1 MSLPEIEEMAGQMI
15 MAGVHKN
22 QPDKKLV
29 EMVKKGW
36 LGGVILFPSKS
47 DPLELR
53 RSTDYL
59 QSLSPQ
65 NPLFIAIDQ
74 EGGRVARLG
83 EPFTQF
89 PAMHWLGRTGSAQI
103 AFEVGKVL
111 GAELRAVGIN
121 VNFAPV
127 LDLAINPNSKVI
139 GDRSLGSEPDLVAEL
154 GAEIIK
160 GIQSEGVLACAKHFP
175 GHGATEKDSHFE
187 LPKIEINK
195 DLLKSREIVPFKK
208 AIDEGVKMVMVGH
221 LLFPCLDPYHP
232 ASLSERVVGDFLKQ
246 ELGFKGLVISDAL
259 EMKALDILPF
269 IDRVYLCAKA
279 GVDIILTAEGGE
291 RAQVIHNVLVQ
302 AVKTGAL
309 RLERIYESYLR
320 ITQLKKEWLEKFNP
334 PPKRLISKIVGS
346 KEHKEISQRIKAF
359 CNTNQS

>member
-29 EMVKKGW
+29 EIVKKGW

-53 RSTDYL
+53 KLTDYL

-139 GDRSLGSEPDLVAEL
+139 
-154 GAEIIK
+154 
-160 GIQSEGVLACAKHFP
+160 
-175 GHGATEKDSHFE
+175 ATAH
-187 LPKIEINK
+187 
-195 DLLKSREIVPFKK
+195 
-208 AIDEGVKMVMVGH
+208 
-221 LLFPCLDPYHP
+221 
-232 ASLSERVVGDFLKQ
+232 
-246 ELGFKGLVISDAL
+246 
-259 EMKALDILPF
+259 
-269 IDRVYLCAKA
+269 
-279 GVDIILTAEGGE
+279 
-291 RAQVIHNVLVQ
+291 
-302 AVKTGAL
+302 
-309 RLERIYESYLR
+309 
-320 ITQLKKEWLEKFNP
+320 
-334 PPKRLISKIVGS
+334 
-346 KEHKEISQRIKAF
+346 
-359 CNTNQS
+359 